1 MAKELEVE
9 TITELQANKSAGGE
23 NQLEDKQDGL
33 ELRNVAEIPE
43 KKIVHVSFVQQMEE
57 RIKHYIGLLKI
68 LIFLVAAVLLLIFVC
83 HDIFSSSDKKVPED
97 VKKNLMTLIK
107 TQAGGNFYP
116 ILDTSS
122 NSTEH
127 VFGNK

>member
-43 KKIVHVSFVQQMEE
+43 KN
-57 RIKHYIGLLKI
+57 
-68 LIFLVAAVLLLIFVC
+68 A
-83 HDIFSSSDKKVPED
+83 
-97 VKKNLMTLIK
+97 KN
-107 TQAGGNFYP
+107 
-116 ILDTSS
+116 
-122 NSTEH
+122 
-127 VFGNK
+127 